1 MKITNSEYGTIV
13 KALEV
18 YSDTL
23 RHIADLQGHHAIKD
37 EADTLRDKLRK
48 EYNEIAERNLAEGM
62 SKEEEEVYPS
72 RLYSEYGGEPIGDRE
87 VE

>member
-1 MKITNSEYGTIV
+1 MKITNNEYSLIINSLESKKESKTLF
-13 KALEV
+13 ALEIGNLI
-18 YSDTL
+18 SRL
-23 RHIADLQGHHAIKD
+23 K
-37 EADTLRDKLRK
+37 K

-72 RLYSEYGGEPIGDRE
+72 RLYSEYGGEPIGDQE

>member
-1 MKITNSEYGTIV
+1 MKITNNEYSLIINSLESKKESKTIF
-13 KALEV
+13 ALEIGNLI
-18 YSDTL
+18 SRL
-23 RHIADLQGHHAIKD
+23 K
-37 EADTLRDKLRK
+37 K

-72 RLYSEYGGEPIGDRE
+72 RLYSEYGGEPIGDQE

>member
-1 MKITNSEYGTIV
+1 MKITNNEYSLIINSLERKKESKTLF
-13 KALEV
+13 ALEIGNLI
-18 YSDTL
+18 SRL
-23 RHIADLQGHHAIKD
+23 K
-37 EADTLRDKLRK
+37 K